1 MRSLREM
8 HPTVLL
14 FWFLFVL
21 VISVFTIDP
30 ILQVLS
36 VLGALSLSASL
47 GTLKKSSIKL
57 YCIMFL
63 LTSLTNPFFTH
74 EGATPILFINGTPIT
89 LEATVYG
96 ALLATMLVGVMAW
109 CSAFGELLTS
119 EKILYL
125 FGRIMPKTALVMSAV
140 IRFIPMLMRR
150 YRLVSAVQ
158 AVSGGMH
165 DQKYMSRVKT
175 ALASFNAVL
184 MWSLEASVDTVNSM
198 KARGYGVRERTSYHR
213 FCLLKSDIS
222 ALVLCLL
229 LTAAVVTGIA
239 CGYIGFSCYPTF
251 TEISIT
257 AGRALCYLAFAILT
271 IAPTAIE
278 LKERIRWKYYRSKI

>member
-14 FWFLFVL
+14 FWFLSVIVL
-21 VISVFTIDP
+21 SVFTIDP
-30 ILQVLS
+30 VLQALS
-36 VLGALSLSASL
+36 VFGALSLSASL
-47 GTLKKSSIKL
+47 GTLKSSSIKL

-63 LTSLTNPFFTH
+63 LTSFSNPIFTH

-96 ALLATMLVGVMAW
+96 VLLAAMLVGVMAW

-125 FGRIMPKTALVMSAV
+125 FGKIMPKTALVMSAV
-140 IRFIPMLMRR
+140 IRFIPMLLRR
-150 YRLVSAVQ
+150 YRLVSALQ
-158 AVSGGMH
+158 AVSGGNN

-175 ALASFNAVL
+175 ALSSFNAVL

-213 FCLLKSDIS
+213 FCLLKSDVS

-229 LTAAVVTGIA
+229 LTAAAVTGIA
-239 CGYIGFSCYPTF
+239 CGYIGFSCYPTL
-251 TEISIT
+251 TEISIPPK
-257 AGRALCYLAFAILT
+257 GALCYLAYALLA